1 MPRSR
6 SKSRRRK
13 RPSRARS
20 KRSRKS
26 KNRRRSR
33 SRRSQRRRSRRFTL
47 PPNIDSPRD
56 RPPPPDSELPP
67 YPESDL
73 EDDLPRAS
81 SRQSRKRIVP
91 VFKVNRS
98 ARFSRSKRKAHPAWW
113 IVPLSAFATVGTI
126 DYFCR
131 KEKGGTVL
139 NRSCALIFENNKTRE
154 DQFNDANAIN

>member
-67 YPESDL
+67 YPESDF
-73 EDDLPRAS
+73 EDDLPRSS

-98 ARFSRSKRKAHPAWW
+98 VRFSRSKRKAHPAWW
-113 IVPLSAFATVGTI
+113 IVPLSAFATVGLI
-126 DYFCR
+126 KFICDD
-131 KEKGGTVL
+131 KAESGTVL

-154 DQFNDANAIN
+154 DQFNDAN